1 MTIKLTKEEKSKLI
15 NGGALYEIL
24 QKVLARETLI
34 DRQKEHL
41 WVAGLDVKGRLICLE
56 LVSLGNE
63 WMTAADPVAVF
74 ARALQKEC
82 KNVVIAHNHSQG
94 HTLKP
99 SKADFAVTEKMVIVG
114 RFLKCPVVDHLV
126 INEQTFY
133 SMRQHG
139 HIAPMEKQN
148 MATVFKDLALAEQLI
163 TGYEKGMNQKDET
176 IAALQKQ
183 LAALQ
188 QKKKQ

>member
-1 MTIKLTKEEKSKLI
+1 
-15 NGGALYEIL
+15 
-24 QKVLARETLI
+24 
-34 DRQKEHL
+34 
-41 WVAGLDVKGRLICLE
+41 VAGLDVKGRLICLE

-94 HTLKP
+94 NTLKP

-126 INEQTFY
+126 INEHTFY

-163 TGYEKGMNQKDET
+163 TGYEKEMNQKDET

-188 QKKKQ
+188 KKK